1 MDIHPYTG
9 QYDVSGFT
17 CGDEPHH
24 ADLNDFL
31 KTDALRY
38 SATSMSQTYVA
49 VADGRVVGYLT
60 LLTDAIWLNPDE
72 KGELQR
78 ADVPP
83 AQTVPALKVGRLARH
98 KSCTIPLVGSALMRF
113 AFDILID
120 ISERAGC
127 RLLSVDAIPSALSF
141 YEKLGFVRNLHFN
154 HAGKKRETTSMRF
167 DAFSPARPTW
177 TLHVPLM
184 RPASPTDLP
193 IDQVDRGKRFGAA

>member
-38 SATSMSQTYVA
+38 AATSMSQTYIA
-49 VADGRVVGYLT
+49 VANDDVVGYVT
-60 LLTDAIWLNPDE
+60 LLNDAIWLNTDE
-72 KGELQR
+72 KSELLR
-78 ADVPP
+78 AEVPP

-98 KSCTIPLVGSALMRF
+98 KDCKVPFVGSALMRF
-113 AFDILID
+113 AFDMLLD
-120 ISERAGC
+120 ISEKAGC
-127 RLLSVDAIPSALSF
+127 RLLSVDAIPSAVAF
-141 YEKLGFVRNLHFN
+141 YEKLGFIRNLHFN

-167 DAFSPARPTW
+167 DAFSPLRPAW
-177 TLHVPLM
+177 TTQMPLM
-184 RPASPTDLP
+184 RPVAASDEQAERT
-193 IDQVDRGKRFGAA
+193 RRSGAG

>member
-1 MDIHPYTG
+1 MEIFLFAG
-9 QYDVSGFT
+9 QYDVSQFS

-38 SATSMSQTYVA
+38 AATSMSQTYVA
-49 VADGRVVGYLT
+49 VAKDEVVGYVT
-60 LLTDAIWLNPDE
+60 LLNDAIWLNTDE
-72 KGELQR
+72 KSELLR
-78 ADVPP
+78 AEVPP

-98 KSCTIPLVGSALMRF
+98 KDCQVPFVGSALMRF
-113 AFDILID
+113 AFDMLLD

-127 RLLSVDAIPSALSF
+127 RLLSVDAIPSAVAF

-167 DAFSPARPTW
+167 DAFSPLRPAW
-177 TLHVPLM
+177 TTQMPLM
-184 RPASPTDLP
+184 RPVSTNESTALHQGRKAGGD
-193 IDQVDRGKRFGAA
+193 AA